1 MAVHVYL
8 HRNLLPDSIIT
19 THISCWVCL
28 SLCLKLEIIIL
39 RRKRKETHVFN
50 AVRVKKR
57 EIWFF
62 EAYFTVT
69 FIVYHK
75 SKGMHMLYYFL
86 LTLLAETMKNKLI
99 SIDTCALILWIMV
112 ND

>member
-1 MAVHVYL
+1 M
-8 HRNLLPDSIIT
+8 I
-19 THISCWVCL
+19 
-28 SLCLKLEIIIL
+28 
-39 RRKRKETHVFN
+39 
-50 AVRVKKR
+50 
-57 EIWFF
+57 FF

-75 SKGMHMLYYFL
+75 SKGMHMLYDFL